1 MTPTMPRATALISAL
16 LALLAVASAFQPHSI
31 TRAAPRSAMAYGVMR
46 RRGGAAL
53 RMSNSDQPPKEE
65 MDVAPKGSTDWD
77 AEWSKIARGETKV
90 EARPEG
96 MEVSEADLA
105 LKKLKRTAVEAQRAA
120 ASQMPAVKTPKMSKL
135 QNDWRFWAAVILGVS
150 LLSSAFSAIGQ
161 ASMNSGMAPDQIM
174 I

>member
-1 MTPTMPRATALISAL
+1 
-16 LALLAVASAFQPHSI
+16 
-31 TRAAPRSAMAYGVMR
+31 
-46 RRGGAAL
+46 
-53 RMSNSDQPPKEE
+53 
-65 MDVAPKGSTDWD
+65 
-77 AEWSKIARGETKV
+77 
-90 EARPEG
+90 